1 MAWIG
6 LLALMLLIAAAPG
19 VSIFVEHLRAARGEP
34 AESAGDS
41 TQRAA

>member
-19 VSIFVEHLRAARGEP
+19 VSIFVEHLRAAQSEP
-34 AESAGDS
+34 AESVGDG
-41 TQRAA
+41 TQRTA